1 MIQREKIVKSFGW
14 KLLERCSSQAIS
26 LLVTIILARVIL
38 PHDFGVIAL
47 IIVFIDIANVIID
60 GGLNTALIQKKNTDE
75 TDYSTILYFSM
86 GMATVL
92 YLLLFF
98 LSPLI
103 ARFYDN
109 SFLTPIFRVLGVIL
123 FFNSFNSIQRPM

>member
-60 GGLNTALIQKKNTDE
+60 GGLNTALIQKKIPTKQ
-75 TDYSTILYFSM
+75 TIRPFSISLWEWQQYY
-86 GMATVL
+86 TCC
-92 YLLLFF
+92 F
-98 LSPLI
+98 S
-103 ARFYDN
+103 FYH
-109 SFLTPIFRVLGVIL
+109 L
-123 FFNSFNSIQRPM
+123 